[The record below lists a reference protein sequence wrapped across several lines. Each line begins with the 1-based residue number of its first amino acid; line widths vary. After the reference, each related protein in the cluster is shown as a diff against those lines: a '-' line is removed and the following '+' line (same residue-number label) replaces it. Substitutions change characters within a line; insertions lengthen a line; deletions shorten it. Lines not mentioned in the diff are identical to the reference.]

1 MVSNPGKHRVR
12 GFALK
17 GREITMRLMGG
28 IARTIWSPFRALR
41 RGDTVPRV
49 ETRG

>member
-17 GREITMRLMGG
+17 GREITMRLMG
-28 IARTIWSPFRALR
+28 ALR
-41 RGDTVPRV
+41 VRSGALSGLFVWEIRFPRV
-49 ETRG
+49 ETLG